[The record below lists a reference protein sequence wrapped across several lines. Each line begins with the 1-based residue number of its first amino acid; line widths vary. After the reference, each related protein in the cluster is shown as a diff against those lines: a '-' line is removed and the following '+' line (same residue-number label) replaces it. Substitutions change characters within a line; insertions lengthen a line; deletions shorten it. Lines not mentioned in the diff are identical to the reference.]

1 MINSLILICSIV
13 FSSLGLSGLSAS
25 IDQSYVQQDSRSAL
39 AGSLI
44 DLPEIAV
51 RPTISSAAKDPTIY
65 ANNYLLIDSDSSIIL
80 SQRGSH
86 DQVPIASTTKIMT
99 AVLVL
104 ENYSLNDIVTISS
117 TAANQIG
124 ADAHFRTG
132 EKITVYELFKTL
144 LIKSANG
151 AAYAFAEHMNKP
163 GQEGIDQFVK
173 KMNEKAL
180 SMGMMNTD
188 YRDPAGLDTTGY
200 SSSYDL
206 YIITKY
212 ALKLPIF
219 GSIVATKTDTA
230 KDVTGTIWHQL
241 DNSNRLVKEWDY
253 PGILGVKTG
262 YMPEA
267 GHCLVAAA
275 ERDGHT
281 LISVVLKTNAD
292 TPTASAEESRKLL
305 DWGFANTRWE

>member
-25 IDQSYVQQDSRSAL
+25 IDQSFLQQDSKSVI
-39 AGSLI
+39 AGSQI
-44 DLPEIAV
+44 ALPDIAA
-51 RPTISSAAKDPTIY
+51 RPMVNLLTKDPNIY
-65 ANNYLLIDSDSSIIL
+65 ASNYLLVDSDSSVIL
-80 SQRGSH
+80 AKRGPY

-99 AVLVL
+99 AVIVL
-104 ENYSLNDIVTISS
+104 ENYQLNDIVTISS
-117 TAANQIG
+117 TAASQIG
-124 ADAHFRTG
+124 ADANFRTG
-132 EKITVYELFKTL
+132 EKITVYELLKTL

-151 AAYAFAEHMNKP
+151 AAYAFAEHMNGP
-163 GQEGIDQFVK
+163 GQEGVDLFVR

-180 SMGMMNTD
+180 SLGMVNTD
-188 YRDPAGLDTTGY
+188 YHDPAGLDTTGY
-200 SSSYDL
+200 SSAYDL

-212 ALKLPIF
+212 ALKLPVF

-230 KDVTGTIWHQL
+230 RDITGTIWHQL

-253 PGILGVKTG
+253 PGVLGVKTG

-305 DWGFANTRWE
+305 DWGFANTKWE